1 MTNELKAALLC
12 VAFLTDYA
20 LCLGYGR
27 VDLLAVSLVVFIVI
41 LAASA
46 KLEKVEKRL
55 QRYKDDADRRGREE
69 MTGEVESV
77 EELQEETAPIIVIT
91 RGKAS

>member
-1 MTNELKAALLC
+1 MTKDEVKTALFSI
-12 VAFLTDYA
+12 AFLVDWS

-27 VDLLAVSLVVFIVI
+27 VDLLLVSLVVFVTI

-55 QRYKDDADRRGREE
+55 KRYKDDADRRGREQ
-69 MTGEVESV
+69 MA
-77 EELQEETAPIIVIT
+77 EEPQEAPVIT
-91 RGKAS
+91 VTRGSKAS

>member
-1 MTNELKAALLC
+1 MKNEVKVVLFC
-12 VAFLTDYA
+12 IAFLTDYA

-27 VDLLAVSLVVFIVI
+27 VDLLLVSLAVFIVI
-41 LAASA
+41 LAASV

-55 QRYKDDADRRGREE
+55 KRYKDDADRRGREA
-69 MTGEVESV
+69 MTEEPKSV
-77 EELQEETAPIIVIT
+77 EEPQEAPVIVIT

>member
-1 MTNELKAALLC
+1 MTNELKATLLC

-27 VDLLAVSLVVFIVI
+27 VDLLLVSLAVFIVI

-46 KLEKVEKRL
+46 RLEKAEKRL
-55 QRYKDDADRRGREE
+55 KRYKDDADRRGREE
-69 MTGEVESV
+69 MTGEAENV
-77 EELQEETAPIIVIT
+77 EEQQEAPVIT
-91 RGKAS
+91 VTRGSKAS